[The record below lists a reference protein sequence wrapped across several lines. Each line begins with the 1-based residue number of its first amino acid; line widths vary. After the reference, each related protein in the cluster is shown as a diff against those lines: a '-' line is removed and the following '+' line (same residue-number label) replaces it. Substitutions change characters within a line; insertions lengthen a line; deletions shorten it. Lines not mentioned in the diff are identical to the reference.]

1 MVSLLKR
8 RKPLLGV
15 DIGTSSV
22 KTVQLKLHGK
32 GYELVHLGI
41 APLPPEAIVDGAIM
55 DGGAVISALQQ
66 IFDEHKVTVK
76 DVAVAV
82 SGHSV
87 IIKPIKMPL
96 MKPQELAESIQ
107 WEAEQHIPFAIE
119 DVNLDYEI
127 LQSPPGAMEMDVLLV
142 AVKKDVIGEYL
153 TVASSAGLNVAV
165 VDVDAFAVANAF
177 EAAYEVNPN
186 EVVALLHVGATVTTI
201 TILRGGILVFT
212 RDSAIGGNRYNES
225 IQKMLGV
232 SYEQAEK
239 LKLGGQVDGCSAAD
253 SQSAIDLVHAELAGD
268 IRRSIDF
275 FRSASPSGVIHRV
288 LVSGGV
294 ACLPRFVPHLSE
306 VLELQVEVAN
316 PLRRVKADPKRFDP
330 EYLEYVAPQMTVGV
344 GLAVREGG
352 DR

>member
-8 RKPLLGV
+8 RKSLLGV

-22 KTVQLKLHGK
+22 KTVQLKPHGK
-32 GYELVHLGI
+32 GYELEHLGI

-55 DGGAVISALQQ
+55 DGGAVIGALQQ

-127 LQSPPGAMEMDVLLV
+127 LQCPPGAMEMDVLLV

-186 EVVALLHVGATVTTI
+186 EVVALLHVGAAVTTI

-212 RDSAIGGNRYNES
+212 RDSVIGGNRYNES
-225 IQKMLGV
+225 MQKMLGV
-232 SYEQAEK
+232 SYEHAER
-239 LKLGGQVDGCSAAD
+239 LKLGGQMDGYSPAD

-306 VLELQVEVAN
+306 ALELQVEVAN
-316 PLRRVKADPKRFDP
+316 PLRRVKTDPKRFDP
-330 EYLEYVAPQMTVGV
+330 EYLQFIAPQMTVGV